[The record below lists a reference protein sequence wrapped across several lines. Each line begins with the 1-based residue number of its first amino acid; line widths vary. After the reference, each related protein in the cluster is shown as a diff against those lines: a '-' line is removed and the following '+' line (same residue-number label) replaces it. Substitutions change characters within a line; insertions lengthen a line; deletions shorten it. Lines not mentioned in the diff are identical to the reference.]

1 MNLTLLSKWAS
12 RGMKVTHKPDR
23 MINSLRNFFD
33 NASRVSAAL
42 GDAAVATLYPGA
54 CRVCGAVIESWRD
67 GVACSACWHEVE
79 QEAADFC
86 AKCWTPLTRAPRAE
100 AGARACGR
108 CDHFAFD
115 VVRSCG
121 PYRGAMRETVLRLKL
136 TPHIP
141 QRLRGALRRA
151 FDALPDS
158 DLIDS
163 IIPTPLHPERL
174 AERGFNQAEVIAR
187 ELAALTGLRVDSTA
201 VIRIKKTER
210 HRAGMGVRDRA
221 RSLEKAFRVRAPRL
235 VSGRVA
241 LLVDDVMTTG
251 STADEIARALLD
263 GGARTVNVL
272 TLARAMNE
280 FSV

>member
-1 MNLTLLSKWAS
+1 MTN
-12 RGMKVTHKPDR
+12 D
-23 MINSLRNFFD
+23 LRNFFD
-33 NASRVSAAL
+33 KASRVSATL
-42 GDAAVATLYPGA
+42 GDAAAAALYPSA
-54 CRVCGAVIESWRD
+54 CRVCGDMIESWRD
-67 GVACSACWHEVE
+67 GVSCSACWREVE

-86 AKCWTPLTRAPRAE
+86 AKCWAPLPPASRAE
-100 AGARACGR
+100 AGARRCGR
-108 CDHFAFD
+108 CDSFAFD
-115 VVRSCG
+115 VIRSCG
-121 PYRGAMRETVLRLKL
+121 PYRGAMREAVLRLKGA
-136 TPHIP
+136 PHIP
-141 QRLRGALRRA
+141 PRLRGALRKA

-158 DLIDS
+158 NLIES
-163 IIPTPLHPERL
+163 IIPMPLHPKRL

-187 ELAALTGLRVDSTA
+187 ELAALTGLRVNPTA
-201 VIRIKKTER
+201 VIRVKKTER
-210 HRAGMGVRDRA
+210 HRAGMGARERA

-235 VSGRVA
+235 VEGRVA

>member
-1 MNLTLLSKWAS
+1 
-12 RGMKVTHKPDR
+12 
-23 MINSLRNFFD
+23 MIKILRKFFD
-33 NASRVSAAL
+33 NASRVSATL

-86 AKCWTPLTRAPRAE
+86 AKCWTPLVRAPRAE

-151 FDALPDS
+151 FDELPDS

-187 ELAALTGLRVDSTA
+187 ELAELTGLRVDSTA
-201 VIRIKKTER
+201 VIRVKKTER
-210 HRAGMGVRDRA
+210 HRTGMGARDRA

-235 VSGRVA
+235 VRGRVA
-241 LLVDDVMTTG
+241 LLVDDVMTRG
-251 STADEIARALLD
+251 STADELACALID
-263 GGARTVNVL
+263 GGARGVQ
-272 TLARAMNE
+272 RIAMAWGMK
-280 FSV
+280 

>member
-1 MNLTLLSKWAS
+1 MVA
-12 RGMKVTHKPDR
+12 G
-23 MINSLRNFFD
+23 LRNFFD
-33 NASRVSAAL
+33 KASRVSATL
-42 GDAAVATLYPGA
+42 RDAAVATLYPSA
-54 CRVCGAVIESWRD
+54 CRVCGDVIESWRD
-67 GVACSACWHEVE
+67 GVACSACWHEIE
-79 QEAADFC
+79 QEAADLC
-86 AKCWTPLTRAPRAE
+86 VKCWAPLTCALRVE
-100 AGARACGR
+100 ADARRRHR

-115 VVRSCG
+115 FVRSCG
-121 PYRGAMRETVLRLKL
+121 PYRGAMRETVLRLKV

-141 QRLRGALRRA
+141 ARLRDSLRRA
-151 FDALPDS
+151 FAALPDS

-163 IIPTPLHPERL
+163 IIPTPLHPQRI

-187 ELAALTGLRVDSTA
+187 ELASLTGLRVDSTA
-201 VIRIKKTER
+201 LIRVKKTER
-210 HRAGMGVRDRA
+210 HRAGLGARERA

-235 VSGRVA
+235 VEGRVA

-251 STADEIARALLD
+251 STADEIARVLLD

>member
-1 MNLTLLSKWAS
+1 
-12 RGMKVTHKPDR
+12 
-23 MINSLRNFFD
+23 MINGLRNFFD
-33 NASRVSAAL
+33 KASRVSATL
-42 GDAAVATLYPGA
+42 GDAAVATLYPSA
-54 CRVCGAVIESWRD
+54 CRVCGGVIESWRD
-67 GVACSACWHEVE
+67 GVACPACWLEVE
-79 QEAADFC
+79 EAADFC
-86 AKCWTPLTRAPRAE
+86 AKCQAPLLRAPRAE

-121 PYRGAMRETVLRLKL
+121 PYRGAMREAVLRLK
-136 TPHIP
+136 TAPYIP
-141 QRLRGALRRA
+141 ARLRGSLRRA
-151 FDALPDS
+151 FAALPDS
-158 DLIDS
+158 DLIES

-201 VIRIKKTER
+201 VVRVKKTER
-210 HRAGMGVRDRA
+210 HRAGMGARERA

-235 VSGRVA
+235 VGGRVA

-263 GGARTVNVL
+263 GGARGVNVL

>member
-1 MNLTLLSKWAS
+1 
-12 RGMKVTHKPDR
+12 MKITYKSDR
-23 MINSLRNFFD
+23 MINGLRKFFD
-33 NASRVSAAL
+33 NATRVSATL
-42 GDAAVATLYPGA
+42 GDAAVAALYPGA
-54 CRVCGAVIESWRD
+54 CRVCGAMIESWRD
-67 GVACSACWHEVE
+67 GVACPACWHEVE
-79 QEAADFC
+79 REDADLC
-86 AKCWTPLTRAPRAE
+86 AKCWSPLTRSPRAE
-100 AGARACGR
+100 TGAGACGR

-163 IIPTPLHPERL
+163 IIPMPLHPERL

-201 VIRIKKTER
+201 VIRVKKTER
-210 HRAGMGVRDRA
+210 HRAGMGARDRA

-251 STADEIARALLD
+251 STADEVARALLD
-263 GGARTVNVL
+263 GDARGVKVL

>member
-1 MNLTLLSKWAS
+1 
-12 RGMKVTHKPDR
+12 
-23 MINSLRNFFD
+23 
-33 NASRVSAAL
+33 
-42 GDAAVATLYPGA
+42 
-54 CRVCGAVIESWRD
+54 
-67 GVACSACWHEVE
+67 
-79 QEAADFC
+79 
-86 AKCWTPLTRAPRAE
+86 
-100 AGARACGR
+100 
-108 CDHFAFD
+108 
-115 VVRSCG
+115 
-121 PYRGAMRETVLRLKL
+121 MREVVLRLKL

-141 QRLRGALRRA
+141 RRLRGALRRA

-174 AERGFNQAEVIAR
+174 AARGFNQAEVIAR

-201 VIRIKKTER
+201 VIRVKKTER
-210 HRAGMGVRDRA
+210 HRAGMGARDRA

-235 VSGRVA
+235 VGGRVA

-251 STADEIARALLD
+251 STADEVARALLD
-263 GGARTVNVL
+263 GAARGVKVL

>member
-1 MNLTLLSKWAS
+1 
-12 RGMKVTHKPDR
+12 
-23 MINSLRNFFD
+23 MIKILRKFFD
-33 NASRVSAAL
+33 NASRVSATL

-86 AKCWTPLTRAPRAE
+86 AKCWTPLVRAPRAE
-100 AGARACGR
+100 AGARRCGR

-115 VVRSCG
+115 FVRSCG
-121 PYRGAMRETVLRLKL
+121 PYRGAMRETVLRLKE

-141 QRLRGALRRA
+141 ARLRGALRRA
-151 FDALPDS
+151 FGALPDS

-163 IIPTPLHPERL
+163 IIPTPLHPEKL

-187 ELAALTGLRVDSTA
+187 ELASLTGLRVYSTA
-201 VIRIKKTER
+201 VIRVKKTER
-210 HRAGMGVRDRA
+210 HRAGMSARERA
-221 RSLEKAFRVRAPRL
+221 RSLEKAFHVRAPRL
-235 VSGRVA
+235 VEGRVA

-251 STADEIARALLD
+251 STAGEIASALLD

-280 FSV
+280 FGV